1 MKNSDELERLH
12 RDLVTLRTTTT
23 RDQAVIAAL
32 REQLRDYRRETQ
44 HRVRNLLSIVRSVAR
59 RSMAEG
65 ETAEEYQIRL
75 DSRLA
80 AIARTQ
86 GYVLRRFDGSV
97 DLAELIVGE
106 LSAFDVAEGIGAHVE
121 GRMIWLKPVAAAVL
135 GLAFQE
141 LARLTIEGDR
151 AARGSTT
158 ARWWIDSVAGM
169 PDALNI
175 EWRDT
180 GRGLNAAALARS
192 AFAYDVLDHA
202 IPYQLKGEAW
212 LTEIDDG
219 IACTVRVPI
228 TCVASL

>member
-1 MKNSDELERLH
+1 MKNSEELERLH
-12 RDLVTLRTTTT
+12 QDLATLRTATM
-23 RDQAVIAAL
+23 RDRALIEAL
-32 REQLRDYRRETQ
+32 REQLRDHRRETQ

-80 AIARTQ
+80 SIARVQ
-86 GYVLRRFDGSV
+86 GYVLRRLDGSV

-106 LSAFDVAEGIGAHVE
+106 LSAFDVDEGIGAHVE
-121 GRMIWLKPVAAAVL
+121 GRMIWLKPVTAAVL

-151 AARGSTT
+151 TGKGLTR
-158 ARWWIDSVAGM
+158 ARWWIDAVAGM
-169 PDALNI
+169 PDSLNI
-175 EWRDT
+175 EWQDT

-192 AFAYDVLDHA
+192 AFAYDVLENA
-202 IPYQLKGEAW
+202 IPYQLNGEAW
-212 LTEIDDG
+212 LAEIDDG
-219 IACTVRVPI
+219 ISCMARVPI